1 MYNTPAKKLLALEAA
16 LVKRFENMGILK
28 EPRRKYVAVRLTSD
42 EYEKILRLAKKH
54 AGGSLSA
61 WVRYT
66 ALNFEKEKA
75 NGN

>member
-1 MYNTPAKKLLALEAA
+1 MDRKYADAELNKK
-16 LVKRFENMGILK
+16 
-28 EPRRKYVAVRLTSD
+28 PRRKYVAVRLTLD
-42 EYEKILRLAKKH
+42 EYEKILKLAKKH

>member
-1 MYNTPAKKLLALEAA
+1 MDRKYADAELNKK
-16 LVKRFENMGILK
+16 
-28 EPRRKYVAVRLTSD
+28 PRRKYVAVRLTLD
-42 EYEKILRLAKKH
+42 EYEKILKLAKKH

-66 ALNFEKEKA
+66 ALNFEKEKE